1 MAKMKI
7 NEQVVAM
14 TLYIDDNRYFL
25 VIHFVVIV
33 AVIFILVHL
42 VVLILRVLM
51 IVELRPTG
59 FILTITITITIT
71 SCLVLVLRVSV
82 HSLHHD
88 VPALWID
95 PVVVVDVVLEGTA

>member
-1 MAKMKI
+1 MSEWSLPLICRPPKTQ
-7 NEQVVAM
+7 NRFQSSSS
-14 TLYIDDNRYFL
+14 ID
-25 VIHFVVIV
+25 
-33 AVIFILVHL
+33 IFADLERERK
-42 VVLILRVLM
+42 LIPKQR
-51 IVELRPTG
+51 I
-59 FILTITITITIT
+59 FFLTITITITIT